1 MPRVFALIAA
11 ALALLVAACGGSDN
25 DAPTDPVGNVPSEN
39 GIRESVQSAAQ
50 PTATDFP
57 ASDGKTLQQLADTMA
72 AGPELA
78 LASSVF
84 TTGGDSRMAFGMI
97 NQDGTPVYGPT
108 AIYVA
113 PTPGDPAEGPFL
125 APADVLLTEARY
137 RSKQAATTNDPFVA
151 VYAGDV
157 DFPKRGQYSVL
168 AATKKSDGALT
179 GATGNVTVSTAD
191 ADPIPAVGEK
201 APVVHTDTL
210 ATVKGDEAL
219 LDTREP
225 PSDMHEVDFA
235 EVVGKE
241 PVALLFATPQLC
253 ASRVCGPVA
262 DIALQMKAKYGD
274 RMKFIHQEVWV
285 DNDTTKGLREPLK
298 QFSLP
303 TEPWLFVV
311 DRTGKI
317 TARLEGSIGVAQ
329 FEEAVKSGL

>member
-1 MPRVFALIAA
+1 M
-11 ALALLVAACGGSDN
+11 
-25 DAPTDPVGNVPSEN
+25 T
-39 GIRESVQSAAQ
+39 
-50 PTATDFP
+50 
-57 ASDGKTLQQLADTMA
+57 
-72 AGPELA
+72 AGPDLA

-97 NQDGTPVYGPT
+97 NKDGTPVYGPT
-108 AIYVA
+108 AVYVA

-137 RSKQAATTNDPFVA
+137 RSKQAATTQDPFVA
-151 VYAGDV
+151 VYGADV
-157 DFPKRGQYSVL
+157 DFPKRGPYSVL

-179 GATGNVTVSTAD
+179 GATGNITVSTAD

-210 ATVKGDEAL
+210 ATVKGDEAM
-219 LDTREP
+219 LDTRQP

-298 QFSLP
+298 QFNLP